1 MVATTASLERLV
13 SVRTRDFEDDSRLPD
28 VGANGAQSPSRDAEG
43 DADLDTRASDDGRGV
58 AVFGVEAEAAGYDTV
73 FTTCHYNN
81 RDPFAVLSRLA
92 SETDEIRLGPGV
104 ANPYDRHPVAL
115 AGQVATLAEA
125 SDGRAVFGIGPGDPS
140 TLRNLGLADERG
152 LRSVLEAFTVA
163 RRLWDGER
171 VDHDG
176 TFSADSAG
184 LNYEPPGDIPVYV
197 GGEGP
202 HMCRLAAKHADGLL
216 VNGSHPDDLR
226 WAREQVE
233 IGGEERPADRG
244 DFELAAY
251 ASVSVAEE
259 RDAAREAARPAVAFI
274 AAGAAPP
281 VLSRHGIDRELAG
294 EIGDHISAGRFSAAF
309 EAVTPAM
316 VDAFCMA
323 GTVEEVSE
331 RMEAVGEHVE
341 GIVVGSPLGPDLDSA
356 IGLAAA
362 AHAASR

>member
-1 MVATTASLERLV
+1 MLGIELTPEHPIDRVV
-13 SVRTRDFEDDSRLPD
+13 
-28 VGANGAQSPSRDAEG
+28 
-43 DADLDTRASDDGRGV
+43 DLGTS
-58 AVFGVEAEAAGYDTV
+58 AEAAGYDTV

-81 RDPFAVLSRLA
+81 RDPFAALSRLA
-92 SETDEIRLGPGV
+92 SETDAVRLGPGV

-125 SDGRAVFGIGPGDPS
+125 SGGRAVFGIGPGDPS

-176 TFSADSAG
+176 TFVADSAG
-184 LNYEPPGDIPVYV
+184 LNFEPPGEIPVYV

-202 HMCRLAAKHADGLL
+202 HMCRMAAKHADGLL
-216 VNGSHPDDLR
+216 FNGSHPDDLR

-233 IGGEERPADRG
+233 RGKAERPAESG

-251 ASVSVAEE
+251 ASVSVAERRE
-259 RDAAREAARPAVAFI
+259 AAREAARPAVAFI

-281 VLSRHGIDRELAG
+281 VLERHGIDG
-294 EIGDHISAGRFSAAF
+294 ERAAKIGEHISAGRFSAAF
-309 EAVTPAM
+309 EAVTGAM

-323 GTVEEVSE
+323 GTKAEVAE
-331 RMEAVGEHVE
+331 RMADVREHAD
-341 GIVVGSPLGPDLDSA
+341 GIVVGSPLGPDLDAA
-356 IGLAAA
+356 IELAAA
-362 AHAASR
+362 ADAASR